1 MVALS
6 VAFYARLSVGSRQIV
21 EIFNILNEFMGNVFG
36 KVPAYTTIGYWTQE
50 LGLSV
55 YKESCSLF
63 KDKRY
68 ALIVDES
75 MMIGSEKLLLTLA
88 MPAINAGSA
97 IMEKDITIVDISIAK
112 SWNGTSIKNVLE
124 KVADKIGHKPEYV
137 ISDNGFTVCKAVRDA
152 GYAHHSD
159 ISHTLGMF
167 LERVYKKEAD
177 FQELSNNVQLARFKY
192 NMQDVAYVQPPSQRS
207 IARFMNM
214 SKWIDWISRMQ
225 YLYHTL
231 RDDIKSIYA
240 FIPHNAWPT
249 PVPAGQFFYGFDVSQ
264 STLYV
269 PQGTRQD
276 YWVAAVWEDFGDI
289 QEYEVSAVNQPA
301 HHSEAKEVSRYSLDG
316 QRLTTP
322 VKGLNIVRYS
332 DGTIKK
338 EAVH

>member
-1 MVALS
+1 
-6 VAFYARLSVGSRQIV
+6 
-21 EIFNILNEFMGNVFG
+21 MGNVFG

>member
-276 YWVAAVWEDFGDI
+276 YWVAAVWEDIGDI